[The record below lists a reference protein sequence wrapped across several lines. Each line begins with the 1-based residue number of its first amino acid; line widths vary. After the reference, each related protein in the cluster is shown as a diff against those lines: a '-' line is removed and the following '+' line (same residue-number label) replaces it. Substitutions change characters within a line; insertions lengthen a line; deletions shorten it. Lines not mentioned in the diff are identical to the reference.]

1 MKLVDTSS
9 WIDAMR
15 RDGDAAVR
23 ARVQALMRTG
33 EAAWCDLVRLELWN
47 GLRGAAERKQMEAL
61 EADVILLSTT
71 DAVWGKARELA
82 RRARTAGITVPGADL
97 VIAACAWEHGVEM
110 EHDDAHLTALA
121 ELFDWP

>member
-23 ARVQALMRTG
+23 ARVQALMQSG
-33 EAAWCDLVRLELWN
+33 DAAWCDFVRLELWN
-47 GLRGAAERKQMEAL
+47 GLRGAAERKHMEAL
-61 EADVILLSTT
+61 EADVTLLPTT
-71 DAVWGKARELA
+71 DAVWGRARELA
-82 RRARTAGITVPGADL
+82 RRARADGLTVPGADL
-97 VIAACAWEHGVEM
+97 LIAACAWEHGVEM

-121 ELFDWP
+121 ALFD

>member
-9 WIDAMR
+9 WIDALR

-23 ARVQALMRTG
+23 ARVQAVMQSG
-33 EAAWCDLVRLELWN
+33 EAAWCDFVRVELWN

-61 EADVILLSTT
+61 EADVTLLPTT
-71 DAVWGKARELA
+71 DAVWGRARELA
-82 RRARTAGITVPGADL
+82 RRARAAGLTVPGADVL
-97 VIAACAWEHGVEM
+97 IAACAWEHGVEM

-121 ELFDWP
+121 ALFD